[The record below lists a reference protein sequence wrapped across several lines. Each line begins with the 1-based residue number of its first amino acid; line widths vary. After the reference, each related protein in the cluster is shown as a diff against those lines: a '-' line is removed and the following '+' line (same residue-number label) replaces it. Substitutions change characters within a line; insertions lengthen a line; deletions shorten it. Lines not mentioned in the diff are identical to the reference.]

1 MEDRRMVNTTPG
13 LFFDHFGLLP
23 GRADRDLLHRIV
35 AEFAR
40 IPWENLTK
48 FLVKARGLPPGDRL
62 RLADRVISEHLEYG
76 AGGTCFSLTEALGA
90 VLAFAGFRCRP
101 VMADMRHGRNIH
113 CALSVMTGS
122 GERYLADP
130 GYLVPL
136 PVNLSEGEGGRLEM
150 PGQEM
155 VWEPAQGDS
164 FDLVTLDGGNR
175 TWRYR
180 VRMSPVDREEFL
192 GHWQRSFDATGMNS
206 LHANYRA
213 EGRRIYAHNMN
224 LRCVEGDGARNEKL
238 AGGYAE
244 GIEKHFGISRRIA
257 LEAEREWRESCRARQ
272 NHFR

>member
-1 MEDRRMVNTTPG
+1 MEDRRIMNRAAG
-13 LFFDHFGLLP
+13 MFFDHFGLLP

-48 FLVKARGLPPGDRL
+48 FLVKARGLPPEGRL
-62 RLADRVISEHLEYG
+62 RLADRVIAEHLEHG
-76 AGGTCFSLTEALGA
+76 TGGTCFSLTEALSA
-90 VLAFAGFRCRP
+90 ILSFAGFRCHP
-101 VMADMRHGRNIH
+101 VMADMSHGRNIH
-113 CALSVMTGS
+113 CALTVFTGS

-136 PVNLSEGEGGRLEM
+136 PVSLPEGEGCSLEI

-155 VWEPAQGDS
+155 VWEPGDGNS
-164 FDLVTLDGGNR
+164 YDLVTLDGGNR

-180 VRMSPVDREEFL
+180 VRMTPVDREEFL

-213 EGRRIYAHNMN
+213 DGRRISAHNMN
-224 LRCVEGDGARNEKL
+224 LRCAYEHGTGNEKL
-238 AGGYAE
+238 GEGYAE
-244 GIEKHFGISRRIA
+244 GIEKHFGISRLIA
-257 LEAEREWRESCRARQ
+257 MEAEREWREACRAR
-272 NHFR
+272 